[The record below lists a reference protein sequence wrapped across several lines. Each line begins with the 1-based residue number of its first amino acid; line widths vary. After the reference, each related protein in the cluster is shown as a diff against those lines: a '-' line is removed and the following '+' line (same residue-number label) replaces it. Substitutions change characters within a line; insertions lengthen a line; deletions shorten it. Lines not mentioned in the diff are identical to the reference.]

1 MHHVITQI
9 DTVYLQFG
17 VGPKKGKARP
27 PKSYLLFAAIT
38 TLLYSILAWQ
48 TPNRASVKVT
58 LVDIINKYFQC
69 FLKEWAILG
78 RFFIYFRL
86 FKQILQFLQQIYVKN
101 VRSIQYT
108 APGFES
114 STIGR
119 RVSSHNH

>member
-58 LVDIINKYFQC
+58 LLDIINKYFQC

-78 RFFIYFRL
+78 LFLFIFVFSNKFYNFYN
-86 FKQILQFLQQIYVKN
+86 KYM
-101 VRSIQYT
+101 
-108 APGFES
+108 
-114 STIGR
+114 
-119 RVSSHNH
+119 